1 MISDLSNE
9 VQAAI
14 IMSASQASI
23 EYANIKVDSKKGK
36 KNFNTL
42 YAEAFEKNYN
52 KLVSIVTKPEE
63 TTIPS

>member
-1 MISDLSNE
+1 MNELSPE
-9 VQAAI
+9 VQGAI

>member
-14 IMSASQASI
+14 ILSASQASI

-42 YAEAFEKNYN
+42 YAEAFENNYN

>member
-63 TTIPS
+63 NTTPS

>member
-1 MISDLSNE
+1 
-9 VQAAI
+9 
-14 IMSASQASI
+14 MSASQASI

>member
-1 MISDLSNE
+1 MNNDLSDA

-14 IMSASQASI
+14 IRAASQASI
-23 EYANIKVDSKKGK
+23 EFASIKVDCKKGK

-42 YAEAFEKNYN
+42 YAEAFEKNYE
-52 KLVSIVTKPEE
+52 KLVSIVTKPEQ

>member
-14 IMSASQASI
+14 IMSASQESI

>member
-42 YAEAFEKNYN
+42 YTEAFEKNYN

>member
-52 KLVSIVTKPEE
+52 KLVSIVSKPEE

>member
-23 EYANIKVDSKKGK
+23 EYANFKVDSKKGK
-36 KNFNTL
+36 KNFNAL

-63 TTIPS
+63 NTTPS